1 LSNNHPPL
9 VAGVGQCSLDILGR
23 LPRYPAVDRKAE
35 LSELLLQGGGPVAT
49 ALVTLARLGVPAA
62 FVGKVG
68 GDDFG
73 RRIRRELEQEGVDCR
88 YLVVDETGTSQI
100 AFISVEQNSGLRNI
114 FWHAGSARDLTA
126 ADLPL
131 GLIARCRVL
140 HLDGLQHAASMAA
153 AKEARRCGVITVLD
167 GGSVREGTLELLP
180 YIDHLVVSSR
190 FARQLSGD
198 RTPEKQLPELMAYG
212 ARAATITVGKKGSY
226 TFSREEGLFHRPA
239 FAVQAV
245 DTTGCGDVFHG
256 GYIYGL
262 LQNWPLTRT
271 VRFAA
276 ACAALK
282 TRALGGRTAIPGADE
297 VARFLL
303 SREDAFARKQAE

>member
-1 LSNNHPPL
+1 LPQNHRPL

-23 LPRYPAVDRKAE
+23 LPRYPAVDCKAE
-35 LSELLLQGGGPVAT
+35 LSEVLLQGGGPVAT
-49 ALVTLARLGVPAA
+49 ALVTLARLGVSSA
-62 FVGKVG
+62 FVGRVG

-73 RRIRRELEQEGVDCR
+73 RRIRKELEQEGVDCR
-88 YLVVDETGTSQI
+88 HLVVDETGTSQI

-114 FWHAGSARDLTA
+114 FWHAGSARELTA

-131 GLIARCRVL
+131 ELIARCRVL
-140 HLDGLQHAASMAA
+140 HLDGLQQAASLAA

-167 GGSVREGTLELLP
+167 GGSVREGTPELLSH
-180 YIDHLVVSSR
+180 IDHLVVSSR
-190 FARQLSGD
+190 FARQLLGD
-198 RTPEKQLPELMAYG
+198 RPPEKQLPELMAYG
-212 ARAATITVGKKGSY
+212 ARAATVTVGKKGSY
-226 TFSREEGLFHRPA
+226 TLSREEGFFHQPA

-262 LQNWPLTRT
+262 LQDWSLSRA

-282 TRALGGRTAIPGADE
+282 TRALGGRTAIPGAEE

-303 SREDAFARKQAE
+303 SNERN